1 MVVLETPR
9 TRTKRSK
16 PIRPLPLEN
25 GDRLTRTEFERRYD
39 AMPKLR
45 KAELIEGV
53 VQMPSPIRIKHQ
65 VADGAILF
73 WLGAY
78 VALTPCLQFGGD
90 GSVRLDADNEVQPD
104 ALLRIEEACGGQS
117 RVAADGFIEGAP
129 ELVVEISG
137 SSASYDLHTKMH
149 VYRRAGV
156 REYIV
161 WRVYDRALDWFV
173 LEEGRFV
180 AQTTT
185 DDQGILSS
193 RVFPGLRLPVMA
205 MRDGKLA
212 EVLAAVQQGV
222 QTPEH
227 ARFVTALSHVKP
239 DVHEKV
245 IMKERITA

>member
-1 MVVLETPR
+1 MVALLDKPQVAVR
-9 TRTKRSK
+9 TVNTL
-16 PIRPLPLEN
+16 RPLPLEN
-25 GDRLTRTEFERRYD
+25 GDRLTRAEFERRYD
-39 AMPKLR
+39 AMPNLR
-45 KAELIEGV
+45 KAELIEGI
-53 VQMPSPIRIKHQ
+53 VQMPSPIRIEHQ

-78 VALTPCLQFGGD
+78 VAATPCLQFGGD

-104 ALLRIEEACGGQS
+104 ALLRIDAACGGQS

-129 ELVVEISG
+129 ELVAEISG

-161 WRVYDRALDWFV
+161 WRVYDHALDWFV
-173 LEEGRFV
+173 LEEGRFM
-180 AQTTT
+180 AQTT

-205 MRDGKLA
+205 MLDGNLA
-212 EVLAAVQQGV
+212 AVLAAVQQGV
-222 QTPEH
+222 QTAEH
-227 ARFVTALSHVKP
+227 AAFVQNIQRRNEAEGS
-239 DVHEKV
+239 
-245 IMKERITA
+245 

>member
-1 MVVLETPR
+1 MVAVLETPR

-53 VQMPSPIRIKHQ
+53 VQMPSPIRIEHQ

-104 ALLRIEEACGGQS
+104 ALLRIEEARGGQS
-117 RVAADGFIEGAP
+117 RVAAAGFIEGAP

-137 SSASYDLHTKMH
+137 SSASYDLHAKLNI
-149 VYRRAGV
+149 YRRAGV
-156 REYIV
+156 REYVV
-161 WRVYDRALDWFV
+161 WRVYDDAIDWFV
-173 LEEGRFV
+173 QDEGRFV
-180 AQTTT
+180 AQAP
-185 DDQGILSS
+185 DEQGVYAS
-193 RVFPGLRLPVMA
+193 RVFPGLRLPVQA
-205 MRDGKLA
+205 LLDGKLA
-212 EVLAAVQQGV
+212 DVLASVQQGA
-222 QTPEH
+222 QTQEH
-227 ARFVTALSHVKP
+227 ADFVKKLKSQGTA
-239 DVHEKV
+239 
-245 IMKERITA
+245 A